1 MFMASRIAMSRSIR
15 LLPTRPQ
22 PRARIPLVFRPLSTV
37 RLGNPKSP
45 LVLRAPRRLSE
56 VRRCTAIANAGA
68 TLFARDGITVAG
80 VPATKS
86 SKERFMR
93 LAYVLFA
100 CVGAGVTTVVVLI
113 GGFFIYDA
121 TTYKE
126 LDDTGDIEI
135 SELALNPRLG
145 GPKNLPIL
153 ERYLDDEDSEIGKVS
168 MTKPHLVIL
177 GSGWGAVAVLKNIS
191 PKDYHITVISP
202 QNHFLFT
209 PMLPSATVGTL
220 EFRSLVEPIRRIVA
234 KVRGHYLEA
243 SAEKVEFSERLIE
256 VSQPSRSGEELRF
269 YVPYDRL
276 VVAVGSQS
284 NTHGVEGLQHCNFL
298 KTIEDARDIRR
309 KVIGNLELAC
319 LPGTSEEERK
329 RLLSFVVCGGGPTG
343 VEFAAELYDLLN
355 EDLTM
360 VYPRVLRNLVSV
372 HVVQSQGHILNTY
385 DEKISTYAQE
395 RFKKDSIDVLTNARV
410 SRVLEDRVIFTQ
422 KDEDGVAH
430 TKELPYGLCLWSTGV
445 AQCEV
450 TKDIVNSLE
459 SQKNRRAIET
469 DTHLRVIG
477 APLGEVYAV
486 GDCSTVRTNVTE
498 HIVEFLKS
506 YAIKSNKIVEDCSV
520 TFQQWRDIAMNIKRR
535 FPQAAEHLKRVDYLF
550 TEYDTNKSGTLDF
563 DELTHLLQDIDR
575 KMTSLPATAQRAH
588 QQGQYLGRKLTKL
601 ARVRET
607 LAMDEVV
614 SGDIDDLAYRAF
626 EYHHLGSLAYVGNAA
641 VFDLN
646 GYSFVGGLVAMYL
659 WRSVYFAQ
667 SVSFRTRALLF
678 MDWLTRGLF
687 GRDMTQI

>member
-1 MFMASRIAMSRSIR
+1 MATRTSIFRSLRLPLARPRPCSRPPA
-15 LLPTRPQ
+15 P
-22 PRARIPLVFRPLSTV
+22 RPLSTF
-37 RLGNPKSP
+37 LNFPPKSP
-45 LVLRAPRRLSE
+45 LVPTAPRRLAE
-56 VRRCTAIANAGA
+56 VRGSTAVANACS
-68 TLFARDGITVAG
+68 TLLVRGGSTVAG
-80 VPATKS
+80 IPAPQS
-86 SKERFMR
+86 SKRRFMR
-93 LAYVLFA
+93 LAYILFA
-100 CVGAGVTTVVVLI
+100 CVGAGVTTVVVLV

-126 LDDTGDIEI
+126 LDDAEDIEL
-135 SELALNPRLG
+135 SELALHPRVG

-153 ERYLDDEDSEIGKVS
+153 ERYLDDEDSEIGKLS
-168 MTKPHLVIL
+168 LTKPHLVIL
-177 GSGWGAVAVLKNIS
+177 GSGWGAVAVLKNIN
-191 PKDYHITVISP
+191 PNDYHITVISP

-234 KVRGHYLEA
+234 KVNGHYLEA
-243 SAEKVEFSERLIE
+243 SAEKVVFSERLIE
-256 VSQPSRSGEELRF
+256 VFQPNPSGGELRF
-269 YVPYDRL
+269 YVPYDKL

-298 KTIEDARDIRR
+298 KTIDDARKIRR
-309 KVIGNLELAC
+309 KVVRNLELAC
-319 LPGTSEEERK
+319 LPGTTEAERN
-329 RLLSFVVCGGGPTG
+329 RLLSFVICGGGPTG

-360 VYPRVLRNLVSV
+360 VYPKVLRNLVSV

-410 SRVLEDRVIFTQ
+410 SEVLEDRVVFTQ
-422 KDEDGVAH
+422 KDEEGVIH

-450 TKDIVNSLE
+450 TKDIVASLE

-477 APLGEVYAV
+477 APLGEVYAI
-486 GDCSTVRTNVTE
+486 GDCSTVRTNITE
-498 HIVEFLKS
+498 HIVEFLRS
-506 YAIKSNKIVEDCSV
+506 YALKSSKPVEDCSL
-520 TFQQWRDIAMNIKRR
+520 TFQQWRDIAINIKRR
-535 FPQAAEHLKRVDYLF
+535 FPQAGEHLKRVDYLF

-588 QQGQYLGRKLTKL
+588 QQGQYIGRKLTNL
-601 ARVRET
+601 ARAET
-607 LAMDEVV
+607 LAMTV
-614 SGDIDDLAYRAF
+614 SGDIDDLVYRPF

-678 MDWLTRGLF
+678 MDWLTRGMF

>member
-1 MFMASRIAMSRSIR
+1 MTSCTSMSRSLR
-15 LLPTRPQ
+15 LLSVRPQ
-22 PRARIPLVFRPLSTV
+22 LRTCAPGTTSRTLTIYRCQ
-37 RLGNPKSP
+37 PKSP
-45 LVLRAPRRLSE
+45 LIQTAPRRLAE
-56 VRRCTAIANAGA
+56 VRGSTAITNAFPA
-68 TLFARDGITVAG
+68 LIARGGNTVADI
-80 VPATKS
+80 PAPS
-86 SKERFMR
+86 PSKRR
-93 LAYVLFA
+93 LLRVAYVLFA
-100 CVGAGVTTVVVLI
+100 CVGAGVTTVTVLI

-126 LDDTGDIEI
+126 LDDAQDVEL
-135 SELALNPRLG
+135 SELALKPRVG

-153 ERYLDDEDSEIGKVS
+153 ERYLDDEDCEIGKVS

-177 GSGWGAVAVLKNIS
+177 GSGWGAVAVLKNIK
-191 PKDYHITVISP
+191 PTDYHITVISP

-243 SAEKVEFSERLIE
+243 SAEKVVFSERLIE
-256 VSQPSRSGEELRF
+256 VVKPNPSGGELRF
-269 YVPYDRL
+269 YVPYDKL

-284 NTHGVEGLQHCNFL
+284 NTHGVEGLEHCNFL
-298 KTIEDARDIRR
+298 KTIEDARQIRR
-309 KVIGNLELAC
+309 KVVRNLELAC
-319 LPGTSEEERK
+319 LPGTTEAERK

-360 VYPRVLRNLVSV
+360 IYPKILRNLVSV
-372 HVVQSQGHILNTY
+372 HIVQSQGHILNTY
-385 DEKISTYAQE
+385 DEKISQYAQE

-410 SRVLEDRVIFTQ
+410 SKVLEDRVIFTQ
-422 KDEDGVAH
+422 KDEEGEVQ

-445 AQCEV
+445 AQCEIS
-450 TKDIVNSLE
+450 KDIVASFE

-469 DTHLRVIG
+469 DEHLRVIG
-477 APLGEVYAV
+477 APLGEVYAI
-486 GDCSTVRTNVTE
+486 GDCSTVRTNLTE

-506 YAIKSNKIVEDCSV
+506 YAVKTGKRVEDCAV
-520 TFQQWRDIAMNIKRR
+520 NFQQWSDLALNIKRR
-535 FPQAAEHLKRVDYLF
+535 FPQAGEHLKRVDYLF

-563 DELTHLLQDIDR
+563 DELTHLLQDIDS
-575 KMTSLPATAQRAH
+575 KMTSLPATAQRAN
-588 QQGQYLGRKLTKL
+588 QQGQYLGRKLTTL
-601 ARVRET
+601 ARTET
-607 LAMDEVV
+607 LAMTV
-614 SGDIDDLAYRAF
+614 SGDVDDLVYAPF
-626 EYHHLGSLAYVGNAA
+626 EYRHLGSLAYVGNAA
-641 VFDLN
+641 VFDIN

-678 MDWLTRGLF
+678 MDWFTRGMF
-687 GRDMTQI
+687 GRDMTEI

>member
-1 MFMASRIAMSRSIR
+1 MAMRTPISRSLR
-15 LLPTRPQ
+15 LLSARPQ
-22 PRARIPLVFRPLSTV
+22 PSLRPPAPRLLSTFRNFHPKLPLVPTAS
-37 RLGNPKSP
+37 
-45 LVLRAPRRLSE
+45 RRLAE
-56 VRRCTAIANAGA
+56 VRGSTAAANACS
-68 TLFARDGITVAG
+68 TLLVRGGTTVAG
-80 VPATKS
+80 IAPPQS
-86 SKERFMR
+86 SKRRFMR
-93 LAYVLFA
+93 LAYILFA
-100 CVGAGVTTVVVLI
+100 CVGAGVTTITVLI

-126 LDDTGDIEI
+126 LDDAEDIEL
-135 SELALNPRLG
+135 SELALHPRVG

-153 ERYLDDEDSEIGKVS
+153 ERYLDDEDSAIGKLCL
-168 MTKPHLVIL
+168 TKPHLVIL
-177 GSGWGAVAVLKNIS
+177 GSGWGAVAVLKNIN
-191 PKDYHITVISP
+191 PNDYHITVISP

-234 KVRGHYLEA
+234 KVHGHYLEA
-243 SAEKVEFSERLIE
+243 SAEKVVFSERLIE
-256 VSQPSRSGEELRF
+256 VCQSNPSGGELRF
-269 YVPYDRL
+269 YVPYDKL

-284 NTHGVEGLQHCNFL
+284 NTHGVEGLEHCNFL
-298 KTIEDARDIRR
+298 KTIEDARKIRR
-309 KVIGNLELAC
+309 KVVRNLELAC
-319 LPGTSEEERK
+319 LPGTTEAERN

-360 VYPRVLRNLVSV
+360 VYPKVLRNLVSV
-372 HVVQSQGHILNTY
+372 HIVQSQGHILNTY

-410 SRVLEDRVIFTQ
+410 SEVLEDRVVFTQ
-422 KDEDGVAH
+422 KDQEGVIH

-445 AQCEV
+445 AQCEIS
-450 TKDIVNSLE
+450 KDIVASLE

-477 APLGEVYAV
+477 APLGEVYAI
-486 GDCSTVRTNVTE
+486 GDCSTVRTNITE
-498 HIVEFLKS
+498 HIVEFLRS
-506 YAIKSNKIVEDCSV
+506 YAIKSNKPVEDCSL

-535 FPQAAEHLKRVDYLF
+535 FPQAGEHLKRVDHLF

-563 DELTHLLQDIDR
+563 DELTHLLQDIDG

-588 QQGQYLGRKLTKL
+588 QQGQYIGRKLTNL
-601 ARVRET
+601 ARAET
-607 LAMDEVV
+607 LAMTI
-614 SGDIDDLAYRAF
+614 SGDVDDLVYRPF

-641 VFDLN
+641 VFDIN

-678 MDWLTRGLF
+678 MDWLTRGMF